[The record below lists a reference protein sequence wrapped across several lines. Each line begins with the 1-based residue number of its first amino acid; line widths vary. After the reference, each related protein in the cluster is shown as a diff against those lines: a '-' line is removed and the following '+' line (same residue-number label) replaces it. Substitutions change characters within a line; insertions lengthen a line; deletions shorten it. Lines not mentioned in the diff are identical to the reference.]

1 MGRSPLIED
10 TYHSLQSV
18 GQSETAGISLSPARL
33 MPRQILTSMERRALS
48 RSIGEESSAS
58 PPQKTATK
66 VDQPPPCGTDV
77 QQSIETHMQEHESP

>member
-1 MGRSPLIED
+1 MGRSPPIED

-18 GQSETAGISLSPARL
+18 GQSEGSPTAGTSLSPARL

-58 PPQKTATK
+58 PP
-66 VDQPPPCGTDV
+66 
-77 QQSIETHMQEHESP
+77 